1 MKKIKTLI
9 LRTAGTNCDMET
21 AFAFKQAGSGVDM
34 VHINE
39 LIRKKSLL
47 SQYQILAIPGG
58 FTYGDDVASG
68 KILANELKFNLS
80 DQINRFIFAGK
91 PVIGICNGFQVLV
104 KMGLLPDTGE
114 VRGEKIEA
122 TLSLNDSGRFE
133 DRWIHLKSEKE
144 QGKRKK
150 CRCIWTKDI
159 PEVMYM
165 PIAHAEGKFIPKD
178 EKSLNLLKSN
188 GQVVFRYT
196 DSKGAPAGYP
206 DNPNGSV
213 DDIAGL
219 CDPSGRVLG
228 MMPHPER
235 HAIYLQHPN
244 WRRFPDRRKEM
255 GTGIR
260 LFENGVK
267 FAKNQL

>member
-21 AFAFKQAGSGVDM
+21 AYAFQQAGSDVDR

-47 SQYQILAIPGG
+47 SGYQILAIPGG
-58 FTYGDDVASG
+58 FTYGDDIASG
-68 KILANELKFNLS
+68 KILANELKFKLR
-80 DQINRFIFAGK
+80 DQITRFIDAGK

-104 KMGLLPDTGE
+104 KMGFLPDTGE
-114 VRGEKIEA
+114 DRGGRIEA

-133 DRWIHLKSEKE
+133 DRWIHLKSAKIKD
-144 QGKRKK
+144 QKSK
-150 CRCIWTKDI
+150 CIWTRDI

-178 EKSLNLLKSN
+178 EKSLNILKSS
-188 GQVVFRYT
+188 GQVVFRYA
-196 DSKGAPAGYP
+196 DSNGASAGYP

-213 DDIAGL
+213 DDIAGV
-219 CDPSGRVLG
+219 CDPSGRVMG

-244 WRRFPDRRKEM
+244 WRRFPDRIKEM

-267 FAKNQL
+267 FAQNQL